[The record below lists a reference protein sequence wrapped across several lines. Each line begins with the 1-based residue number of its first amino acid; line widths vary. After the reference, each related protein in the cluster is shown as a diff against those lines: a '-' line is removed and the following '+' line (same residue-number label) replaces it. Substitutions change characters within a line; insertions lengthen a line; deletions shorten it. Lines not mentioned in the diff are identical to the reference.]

1 MKCLWQ
7 VLNFLRR
14 LPLISA
20 SNYLLVHQKLVPQ
33 VPQTIASD
41 TLVLDVVPQGPQT
54 SASSAPDECLKCPRR
69 VPQVPQVPQT
79 SAPSAPNE
87 CPKCPKRVP
96 QVPQKSAPSA
106 PVPQMRNKVVSP
118 RIPICGNRRIDDY
131 SIQHNLRALLVV
143 PPTSVEVVWV
153 SITSGLHLTKLR
165 WRLSDNTMLVFLKFL
180 R

>member
-1 MKCLWQ
+1 M
-7 VLNFLRR
+7 LNFLRR

-54 SASSAPDECLKCPRR
+54 SAASAPDECLKCPRR

-96 QVPQKSAPSA
+96 QVPQKSAP
-106 PVPQMRNKVVSP
+106 VPQMRNKVVS
-118 RIPICGNRRIDDY
+118 Y
-131 SIQHNLRALLVV
+131 NL
-143 PPTSVEVVWV
+143 
-153 SITSGLHLTKLR
+153 KLR
-165 WRLSDNTMLVFLKFL
+165 SGYHYLYFYYKLGTMYTHNGSS
-180 R
+180 

>member
-1 MKCLWQ
+1 M
-7 VLNFLRR
+7 LNFLRR

-79 SAPSAPNE
+79 SAPNE

-106 PVPQMRNKVVSP
+106 PVPQIITF
-118 RIPICGNRRIDDY
+118 RICSTDLGQYENIFLPEFRFRPLKSCMAFFKSWTWFFDNFYI
-131 SIQHNLRALLVV
+131 LVH
-143 PPTSVEVVWV
+143 
-153 SITSGLHLTKLR
+153 I
-165 WRLSDNTMLVFLKFL
+165 
-180 R
+180 

>member
-54 SASSAPDECLKCPRR
+54 SGSSAPDECLKCPRR

-106 PVPQMRNKVVSP
+106 PVPQMRNKVVSDFQTNFA
-118 RIPICGNRRIDDY
+118 RTLGAIEHFY
-131 SIQHNLRALLVV
+131 Q
-143 PPTSVEVVWV
+143 
-153 SITSGLHLTKLR
+153 KLC
-165 WRLSDNTMLVFLKFL
+165 SKE
-180 R
+180 

>member
-1 MKCLWQ
+1 M
-7 VLNFLRR
+7 LNFLRR

-79 SAPSAPNE
+79 SAPSAPN
-87 CPKCPKRVP
+87 KCPKRVP

-106 PVPQMRNKVVSP
+106 PVPQMRNKVVSV
-118 RIPICGNRRIDDY
+118 IVT
-131 SIQHNLRALLVV
+131 IQFVCKNEHLKKNVK
-143 PPTSVEVVWV
+143 
-153 SITSGLHLTKLR
+153 IGLKMTKLC
-165 WRLSDNTMLVFLKFL
+165 
-180 R
+180 

>member
-1 MKCLWQ
+1 MPLTSAQLSQTSASDKCVKLS
-7 VLNFLRR
+7 FGASK
-14 LPLISA
+14 ISA
-20 SNYLLVHQKLVPQ
+20 Q

-106 PVPQMRNKVVSP
+106 PVPQMRNKVVSITTIHCLM
-118 RIPICGNRRIDDY
+118 RVQRERVRGVNMMVIRFTMTKRQR
-131 SIQHNLRALLVV
+131 QHQL
-143 PPTSVEVVWV
+143 
-153 SITSGLHLTKLR
+153 
-165 WRLSDNTMLVFLKFL
+165 
-180 R
+180 

>member
-1 MKCLWQ
+1 M
-7 VLNFLRR
+7 LNFLRR

-54 SASSAPDECLKCPRR
+54 IASSAPDECLKCPRR

-87 CPKCPKRVP
+87 CPKRVP
-96 QVPQKSAPSA
+96 QVPQKSA
-106 PVPQMRNKVVSP
+106 PVPQMRNKVVSTPTPPPPPP
-118 RIPICGNRRIDDY
+118 RYLDYTKKIDKK
-131 SIQHNLRALLVV
+131 SRKRFEKLFLERVV
-143 PPTSVEVVWV
+143 
-153 SITSGLHLTKLR
+153 
-165 WRLSDNTMLVFLKFL
+165 MLPSFGKVLI
-180 R
+180 RS